1 MIDGRKEEKTI
12 LLLFFLPFSLSTF
25 QSSGLSAEVRA
36 AQSSTGSRKNGHG
49 ASALPPRRGIVL
61 PMLQKK

>member
-36 AQSSTGSRKNGHG
+36 AQSSRKNGHG